1 MNKKVIIIGS
11 GGHAKS
17 IANIIIKSG
26 DEVVGFL
33 DDNKPVGTAI
43 INSPLLKVIGS
54 VSDCLKYSE
63 VEFVI
68 GIGSNQTRKEI
79 ASKYNLKYYTA
90 IHPSANIA
98 IDTSVGEGTV
108 IMANA
113 SINTS
118 AKVGKHC
125 IINTGAIIEHDN
137 VIEDF
142 AHISPGASLAG
153 TVVIGTCTHIG
164 VGVTIK
170 NNIEIA
176 NDVVVGAGAV
186 VVKNISESGV
196 YIGVPAKKKE

>member
-1 MNKKVIIIGS
+1 
-11 GGHAKS
+11 
-17 IANIIIKSG
+17 
-26 DEVVGFL
+26 
-33 DDNKPVGTAI
+33 
-43 INSPLLKVIGS
+43 
-54 VSDCLKYSE
+54 
-63 VEFVI
+63 
-68 GIGSNQTRKEI
+68 
-79 ASKYNLKYYTA
+79 
-90 IHPSANIA
+90 
-98 IDTSVGEGTV
+98 
-108 IMANA
+108 MANA

-118 AKVGKHC
+118 AKIGKHC

-164 VGVTIK
+164 VGATIK

-186 VVKNISESGV
+186 VVKNIGESGV